1 MVRLDPC
8 GQMLSSPD
16 GSARLTPCQFRLMC
30 AFIKAGFNQPVETA
44 ALYRLGWPEQQP
56 SYLPGSLS
64 TEIYRLNQILD
75 RIGGARVVNFSR
87 SASQTRVRKVGR
99 SAVSSLQLTRRSVL
113 VERADR
119 RGFSEPSLK

>member
-75 RIGGARVVNFSR
+75 RIGGARVVTLYDCRKTLRAICAHSSMSR
-87 SASQTRVRKVGR
+87 A
-99 SAVSSLQLTRRSVL
+99 A
-113 VERADR
+113 
-119 RGFSEPSLK
+119 